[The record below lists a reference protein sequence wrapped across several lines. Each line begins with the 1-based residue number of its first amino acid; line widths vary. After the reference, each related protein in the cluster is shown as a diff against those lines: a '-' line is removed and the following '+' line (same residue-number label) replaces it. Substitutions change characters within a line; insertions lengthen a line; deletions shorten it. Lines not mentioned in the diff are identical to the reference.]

1 MPKVRPLTEAA
12 RKAEAELT
20 QRQRVV
26 RIISTAAES
35 RGFDRQTLAKKSCMD
50 VQALNRR
57 MRCESDF
64 RMPELCRISDAL
76 GLDGQCRAALCGA
89 KEKCRFETGYRAG
102 ASGA

>member
-1 MPKVRPLTEAA
+1 MPRVRPLTETA
-12 RKAEAELT
+12 RKAEAEQN

-26 RIISTAAES
+26 RIISAATEAH
-35 RGFDRQTLAKKSCMD
+35 GFDRQTLAKMSGID

-64 RMPELCRISDAL
+64 RMPELCNISDAL
-76 GLDGQCRAALCGA
+76 SLDGQSRAALCGS
-89 KEKCRFETGYRAG
+89 KEKCRFETGYRVG

>member
-12 RKAEAELT
+12 RRAEAEQT

-26 RIISTAAES
+26 RIIAAASEAL
-35 RGFDRQTLAKKSCMD
+35 GYDRQKLADLSGLD

-57 MRCESDF
+57 MRCAADF
-64 RMPELCRISDAL
+64 KVPELCRISDVL
-76 GLDGQCRAALCGA
+76 SLDGQSRAALCGA
-89 KEKCRFETGYRAG
+89 KEKSRYEPGYRVG